1 MPRFSRFC
9 ILVAA
14 LGASTSCLAASV
26 NENAA
31 TAAVQFPADLVESGR
46 RHFATDCGFC
56 HGRDATGGSKGAD
69 LTRSELVA
77 RDVGGNLIGEAV
89 RRGRADKGMPA
100 FASLGKDEL
109 DALTAFIH
117 SQKQLV
123 DSANGGRRSVEPED
137 LADGSVEAG
146 LRYFQANCQRCHSA
160 TGDMAGI
167 GSRLKGLPL
176 LRRMLGPEFQRRS
189 PAKLTVTFPDGRR
202 LVGDLEYRDEFTV
215 AMRDDQGVYRSWPT
229 RAVTYS
235 VDDPLQAH
243 VDQLSRYTDK
253 DMHDVLAYLQSLR

>member
-1 MPRFSRFC
+1 MPRFARLYV
-9 ILVAA
+9 LVAA
-14 LGASTSCLAASV
+14 LGASVSCLAAAA
-26 NENAA
+26 NEHAA
-31 TAAVQFPADLVESGR
+31 VAAVQFPADLVESGR
-46 RHFATDCGFC
+46 KHFATDCGFC

-77 RDVGGNLIGEAV
+77 RDVGGDLIGEAV

-109 DALTAFIH
+109 SALTAFIH

-137 LADGSVEAG
+137 LAGGSVEAG
-146 LRYFQANCQRCHSA
+146 LRYFQTNCQRCHSA
-160 TGDMAGI
+160 TGDLAGI
-167 GSRLKGLPL
+167 GLRLKGLPL

-189 PAKLTVTFPDGRR
+189 PAKLTVTSLDGRR
-202 LVGDLEYRDEFTV
+202 FVGALDFRDEFTV
-215 AMRDDQGVYRSWPT
+215 AMRDDSGIYRSWPT
-229 RAVTYS
+229 RAVSYT

-243 VDQLSRYTDK
+243 VDQLARYTDEA
-253 DMHDVLAYLQSLR
+253 MHDVLAYLQSLR